1 MKYCLIGERLSHS
14 YSAEI
19 HTMRGIDY
27 TLREVPKEKLADFIK
42 EGYDGFNI
50 TIPYKK
56 EIMPFLDLIDESAKA
71 IGAVNTVVKRD
82 GKYYGYNTDLEGLR
96 YALSRKNIALSGTHV
111 MVLGTGGAAATAV
124 ALCKADGA
132 KSVLTVSRS
141 GAVNY
146 ENCADFKD
154 TEIIINATPVG
165 MFPNVMAAPVDLSV
179 FPNLKGVFDCV
190 YNPFNT
196 ALIMQAKDLKI
207 NCSDGLP
214 MLVKQAT
221 EAQKIWGFCTD
232 KDDTEEIISALY
244 RKKLNVVLCGMPSS
258 GKTTVGKI
266 LADNLG
272 KSFVDTDAEIY
283 KKTGRTPAE
292 IIEQDGEKIFRDIE
306 TEIIKEVSR
315 VSGAVIATGGGA
327 VLREENVCA
336 LKANG
341 VIFYLKRDLSLL
353 TAANRPLSKN
363 GGIIR
368 LYEERKAVYERA
380 ADFTAEN
387 NGEKSACAENVARI
401 FAAYNYNPKN

>member
-306 TEIIKEVSR
+306 TEKIKEVSR